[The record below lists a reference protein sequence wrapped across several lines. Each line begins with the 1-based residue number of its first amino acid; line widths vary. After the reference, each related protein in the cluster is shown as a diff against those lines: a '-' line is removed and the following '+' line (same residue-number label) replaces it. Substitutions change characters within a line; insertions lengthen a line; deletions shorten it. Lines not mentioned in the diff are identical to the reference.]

1 MHYSSIGL
9 DGFAVSRF
17 GMGCMRYP
25 KTTDKDGRE
34 ITDEAEAV
42 KMIRYAVDH
51 GVNYFDTAYAY
62 GDSEEIL
69 GRALSGGYREKVVIA
84 TKIPVCDVKSRD
96 DYQTYFHKQLE
107 RLKTGCIDIYLM
119 HCLDRANWE
128 ILKETDGIRCMEELK
143 AQGKIKKFGFS
154 FHGNYEVFKE
164 IIDAYPWDIC
174 MIQLNILDQNHQAG
188 VRGLKYAAQKGIP
201 VVIMEP
207 LKGGLLGG
215 NPPDMV
221 KQLLENYAEQRSLTE
236 WSMRWLYNFNE
247 VKVVLSGVS
256 SMDQLRDNIRIFED
270 TNADTMVESDFELI
284 DSIKKAFEGMV
295 KVGCTGCG
303 YCMPCPAGVN
313 IPEIFKIYNDAGL
326 SPWDLFGKTFYSLV
340 VANSGGGA
348 ANCLECGRCELK
360 CPQHIP
366 VMNTLKEAHSLMKSE

>member
-1 MHYSSIGL
+1 MRYISLGSSYQ
-9 DGFAVSRF
+9 AVSRF

-34 ITDEAEAV
+34 ITDEAEAI

-69 GRALSGGYREKVVIA
+69 GRALMDGYREKVVIA
-84 TKIPVCDVKSRD
+84 TKIPVCDVKSRE
-96 DYQTYFHKQLE
+96 DYQRYFHEQAK

-128 ILKETDGIRCMEELK
+128 IVKRTDGIRCLEELK
-143 AQGKIKKFGFS
+143 EQGKIKQFGFS
-154 FHGNYEVFKE
+154 FHGNYEVFQE
-164 IIDAYPWDIC
+164 IVDAYPWDIC

-188 VRGLKYAAQKGIP
+188 VRGLKYAAQRGIP
-201 VVIMEP
+201 VAVMEP

-215 NPPDMV
+215 DPPEEV
-221 KQLLENYAEQRSLTE
+221 KRLLENHPEQRPLVA
-236 WSMRWLYNFNE
+236 WAMRWLYNFSE

-256 SMDQLRDNIRIFED
+256 SMAQLRDNIGLFD
-270 TNADTMVESDFELI
+270 GACTDVMGESDFELI
-284 DSIKKAFEGMV
+284 RRIKEIYDGLV

-326 SPWDLFGKTFYSLV
+326 SPWDMFGKTFYSLV

-348 ANCLECGRCELK
+348 ANCMECGRCELK
-360 CPQHIP
+360 CPQHISIID
-366 VMNTLKEAHSLMKSE
+366 TLKEAHSLMKSD

>member
-1 MHYSSIGL
+1 MINNKAVPKPNPNSCAFKDFFDHKKFIVYFSSLKSIIRDNWGTLGSKFFSIGI
-9 DGFAVSRF
+9 S
-17 GMGCMRYP
+17 
-25 KTTDKDGRE
+25 K
-34 ITDEAEAV
+34 
-42 KMIRYAVDH
+42 
-51 GVNYFDTAYAY
+51 
-62 GDSEEIL
+62 
-69 GRALSGGYREKVVIA
+69 EKF
-84 TKIPVCDVKSRD
+84 CS
-96 DYQTYFHKQLE
+96 
-107 RLKTGCIDIYLM
+107 
-119 HCLDRANWE
+119 
-128 ILKETDGIRCMEELK
+128 CMEDMK

-154 FHGNYEVFKE
+154 FHGNYEVFQE

-215 NPPDMV
+215 DPPDKV
-221 KQLLENYAEQRSLTE
+221 KQLLENYAEQRPLVE
-236 WSMRWLYNFNE
+236 WAMRWLYNLRE

-256 SMDQLRDNIRIFED
+256 SMEQLRDNIRIFNDAGTDVMGEH
-270 TNADTMVESDFELI
+270 DFELI
-284 DSIKKAFEGMV
+284 KSIKEIYEGIV

-326 SPWDLFGKTFYSLV
+326 SPWDAFGKTFYSLV

-348 ANCLECGRCELK
+348 ANCLECGQCEKK